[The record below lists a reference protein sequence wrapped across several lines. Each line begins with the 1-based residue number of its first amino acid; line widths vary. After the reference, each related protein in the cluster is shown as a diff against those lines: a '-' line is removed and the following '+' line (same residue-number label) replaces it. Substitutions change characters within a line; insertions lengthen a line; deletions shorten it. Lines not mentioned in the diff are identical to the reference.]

1 MVYPHLRMVLD
12 RATVRDP
19 EWVLDPPLIPQV
31 YSEDLEDFNEIL
43 RLFSALSVHY
53 VTRYDY
59 FHFQVETANR
69 SLQCLPRFQ
78 FT

>member
-19 EWVLDPPLIPQV
+19 DWVLDPPLVPQV
-31 YSEDLEDFNEIL
+31 YLEALEDFKL
-43 RLFSALSVHY
+43 YSLMLYSQF
-53 VTRYDY
+53 
-59 FHFQVETANR
+59 ETK
-69 SLQCLPRFQ
+69 